1 MISSAAGEEVDM
13 AWVFVGILLLVL
25 IVFGV
30 SSSAQSYATVQQAEA
45 MKKVAEVAQINAWG
59 NLILIVAILVILLVI
74 LAAIAAF
81 VYLRIRVDAA
91 KKQPVREPSE
101 PSMLPSKSQMDMILY
116 AMMFRMLGQAQPPQ
130 QSNLIEMPKEDVE
143 AEDPFPWLR

>member
-13 AWVFVGILLLVL
+13 AWVVIGILLLVL

-59 NLILIVAILVILLVI
+59 NLILIVLLVI
-74 LAAIAAF
+74 LAAVVGF
-81 VYLRIRVDAA
+81 VYLRIRIESA

-101 PSMLPSKSQMDMILY
+101 SPMLPSKSQMDMMLY
-116 AMMFRMLGQAQPPQ
+116 AAMFRMLGSAQPPQ
-130 QSNLIEMPKEDVE
+130 QSNLIEMPKEE
-143 AEDPFPWLR
+143 AEDPFPWL

>member
-13 AWVFVGILLLVL
+13 AWVVIGILLLVL

-45 MKKVAEVAQINAWG
+45 MKKVAEVAQINAQI
-59 NLILIVAILVILLVI
+59 NLILIVAIVVILLVV
-74 LAAIAAF
+74 LAAIVGF
-81 VYLRIRVDAA
+81 VYLRIRIESA

-101 PSMLPSKSQMDMILY
+101 SPMLPSKSQMDMMLY
-116 AMMFRMLGQAQPPQ
+116 AMMFRMLGPAQPPQ
-130 QSNLIEMPKEDVE
+130 QSNLIEMPKEE
-143 AEDPFPWLR
+143 AEDPFPWL